1 MDDTHLLCRLMEALD
16 QQLQQLNKELDAL
29 QPHLEQA
36 RSAYAGATGTEQVGV
51 MKDIW
56 EHTAKKEEILLQQR
70 QSLYDK
76 LKGTGATAFLDC

>member
-1 MDDTHLLCRLMEALD
+1 
-16 QQLQQLNKELDAL
+16 
-29 QPHLEQA
+29 
-36 RSAYAGATGTEQVGV
+36 

-56 EHTAKKEEILLQQR
+56 EHMAKKEEFLLQQR